1 VGVNNQLTL
10 DVVFTVAGTY
20 EYFPTVYE
28 EDEITFIGN
37 LDLLSTIMGA
47 PPPHDIWLRL
57 HKGAD
62 GKAVLD
68 AIPGTVGVS
77 ANTLRIQ
84 DARVLIED
92 EKAKTERVG
101 VFGTLSVGFLAAIIM
116 AAVGLMIYSYASLQ
130 ERLHRFAILRAVGM
144 TRRQI
149 VIQVVLEYAFL
160 TVFGAVAGAFIGILA
175 AELFVPFFRVTGE
188 LGIPLPP
195 LMPVIA
201 EETARQLI
209 VLFGITMI
217 VLELIVIVRA
227 LSWRYFT
234 VLRGRGE

>member
-1 VGVNNQLTL
+1 
-10 DVVFTVAGTY
+10 
-20 EYFPTVYE
+20 
-28 EDEITFIGN
+28 
-37 LDLLSTIMGA
+37 
-47 PPPHDIWLRL
+47 
-57 HKGAD
+57 
-62 GKAVLD
+62 
-68 AIPGTVGVS
+68 
-77 ANTLRIQ
+77 
-84 DARVLIED
+84 
-92 EKAKTERVG
+92 
-101 VFGTLSVGFLAAIIM
+101 
-116 AAVGLMIYSYASLQ
+116 
-130 ERLHRFAILRAVGM
+130 M

-160 TVFGAVAGAFIGILA
+160 TVFGAVAGAFIGIMA

-209 VLFGITMI
+209 VLFGVTMI
-217 VLELIVIVRA
+217 ILELIVIARA